1 MAIVEPSVLANA
13 IMGKLYNVLTNGD
26 DTVPASEDNF
36 FSWNTP
42 GTPIDP
48 SDLEF
53 LTQGLTGVVKRAA
66 ADQMAAAAAPA
77 AAAAGDGGAAA
88 PAPTAG
94 LTPDQLNALMAQDT
108 MRMYM
113 QAENLSRLLDFIPD
127 VAKLNNEQFTR
138 MAVLNDDGSL
148 SDVYDFTLR
157 MSQVMK
163 SELPADTQKQIEKFR
178 GLLQKVVKKKDLITD
193 EEVETIEP
201 SELQNAYFSKMAAY
215 DDAALEYNARRIDAL
230 TATNS
235 RAVHDFAINANIY
248 RNKVRAAMADW
259 VSNGYKE
266 DYEKIAAFLEQVS
279 RRDMSLL
286 KQQIVEDFE
295 RARLTSPV
303 SGSDFFFTALVPGS
317 FAASSG
323 WTRFGF
329 SGGDY
334 EVHKNSKS
342 SSSAWSVQAS
352 GGFLGVFGGH
362 GGASGTESHSEFRGT
377 FDSSHTSLSFEIA
390 QIPIARAWF
399 RPAFLNSKA
408 WRFDQNN
415 VTTKNDK
422 LSDGGS
428 PPKGMMPAY
437 PVTAIFVRKLAL
449 SFGQSSGFSNFVA
462 DHKQSAQGGGGA
474 LSFGPFFLGGSASH
488 RSASGST
495 QRDYGY
501 KYENNTMYVDGMQ
514 LIGFKCHILP
524 KSPDPDPA
532 IPPKAWV

>member
-1 MAIVEPSVLANA
+1 MAVVEPSVLANA

-42 GTPIDP
+42 GTPVEP
-48 SDLEF
+48 ADLEF
-53 LTQGLTGVVKRAA
+53 LTQGLTGIVKK
-66 ADQMAAAAAPA
+66 PA
-77 AAAAGDGGAAA
+77 AAALASPTGDGTAA
-88 PAPTAG
+88 PTP
-94 LTPDQLNALMAQDT
+94 LTPEQLNQLMAQDT

-113 QAENLSRLLDFIPD
+113 QAENLARLLDFVPD

-138 MAVLNDDGSL
+138 MSVLNDDGSL

-163 SELPADTQKQIEKFR
+163 TELPEETVKQIEKFR
-178 GLLQKVVKKKDLITD
+178 GLLQKIVKKKDIITD
-193 EEVETIEP
+193 EEVETTEP
-201 SELQNAYFSKMAAY
+201 SPLQQAYFTKMAAY
-215 DDAALEYNARRIDAL
+215 DDAALEYNARRIDAM
-230 TATNS
+230 TASDS
-235 RAVHDFAINANIY
+235 RAVHDFAVNANIY

-259 VSNGYKE
+259 VANGYKE
-266 DYEKIAAFLEQVS
+266 DFEKIAAFIEQVS

-286 KQQIVEDFE
+286 KQQLVEDLE
-295 RARLTSPV
+295 KARLTSPI
-303 SGSDFFFTALVPGS
+303 SGGDFFFTSLIPGN
-317 FAASSG
+317 FANSNG

-329 SGGDY
+329 SAGDY
-334 EVHKNSKS
+334 EVHKSSKMS
-342 SSSAWSVQAS
+342 SSSWSAS
-352 GGFLGVFGGH
+352 AGGGFLGVFGGS
-362 GGASGTESHSEFRGT
+362 GSASGSQSHKEYHGT
-377 FDSSHTSLSFEIA
+377 FDSSHTSMSFEIA

-408 WRFDQNN
+408 WRFDQSN

-449 SFGQSSGFSNFVA
+449 SFGESSGFSDFVA
-462 DHKQSAQGGGGA
+462 DQKSSSAGGGGC
-474 LSFGPFFLGGSASH
+474 LSIGPFFLGGSASH
-488 RSASGST
+488 SSASGSS

-501 KYENNTMYVDGMQ
+501 RYENNTMYVDGMQ
-514 LIGFKCHILP
+514 LIGYKCHILP

-532 IPPKAWV
+532 IPAANWI

>member
-26 DTVPASEDNF
+26 ETVPASEDNF
-36 FSWNTP
+36 FSWSTP
-42 GTPIDP
+42 GTPVEP
-48 SDLEF
+48 ADLEF
-53 LTQGLTGVVKRAA
+53 LTQGLTGIVKK
-66 ADQMAAAAAPA
+66 PA
-77 AAAAGDGGAAA
+77 AAALASPTGEAPAA
-88 PAPTAG
+88 PTP
-94 LTPDQLNALMAQDT
+94 LTPEQLNQLMAQDT

-113 QAENLSRLLDFIPD
+113 QAESLSRLLDFVPD

-138 MAVLNDDGSL
+138 MSVLNDDGSL

-163 SELPADTQKQIEKFR
+163 TELPEETVKQIEKFR
-178 GLLQKVVKKKDLITD
+178 GLLQKIVKKKDLITD
-193 EEVETIEP
+193 EEVETTEP
-201 SELQNAYFSKMAAY
+201 SALQQAYFTKMAAY
-215 DDAALEYNARRIDAL
+215 DDAALEYNARRIDAM
-230 TATNS
+230 TASDS
-235 RAVHDFAINANIY
+235 RAIHDFAVNATIY

-266 DYEKIAAFLEQVS
+266 EFEKIAAFIEQVS

-286 KQQIVEDFE
+286 KQQLVEDLE
-295 RARLTSPV
+295 KARLTSPI
-303 SGSDFFFTALVPGS
+303 SGGDFFFTSLIPGN
-317 FAASSG
+317 FANSNG

-329 SGGDY
+329 SAGDY
-334 EVHKNSKS
+334 EVHKSSKTS
-342 SSSAWSVQAS
+342 SSSWSAS
-352 GGFLGVFGGH
+352 AGGGFLGIFGGS
-362 GGASGTESHSEFRGT
+362 GSASGSQSHKEYHGT
-377 FDSSHTSLSFEIA
+377 FDSSHTSMSFEIA

-449 SFGQSSGFSNFVA
+449 SFGESSGFSDFVA
-462 DHKQSAQGGGGA
+462 DQKSSSAGGGGC
-474 LSFGPFFLGGSASH
+474 LNIGPFFLGGSASKS
-488 RSASGST
+488 SASGSS

-501 KYENNTMYVDGMQ
+501 RYENNTMYVDGMQ
-514 LIGFKCHILP
+514 LIGYKCHILP
-524 KSPDPDPA
+524 KSPDPDPG
-532 IPPKAWV
+532 IPAANWI

>member
-1 MAIVEPSVLANA
+1 MAIVEPSVLANS

-48 SDLEF
+48 SELEF
-53 LTQGLTGVVKRAA
+53 LTQGLTGIVKKTAVDQMTATPAA
-66 ADQMAAAAAPA
+66 AGGGAAPPAPA
-77 AAAAGDGGAAA
+77 AQ
-88 PAPTAG
+88 
-94 LTPDQLNALMAQDT
+94 LTQDQLNTLMAKDT

-113 QAENLSRLLDFIPD
+113 QAENLARLLDFVPD
-127 VAKLNNEQFTR
+127 VTKLNNDQFAR
-138 MAVLNDDGSL
+138 MSVLNDEGSL
-148 SDVYDFTLR
+148 SDIYDFTLR

-163 SELPADTQKQIEKFR
+163 SELPPEMQKKIEKFR
-178 GLLQKVVKKKDLITD
+178 GLLQKVVKKRDLITND
-193 EEVETIEP
+193 EVETIEP
-201 SELQNAYFSKMAAY
+201 SDLQKAYFTKMAAY
-215 DDAALEYNARRIDAL
+215 DDAALQYNARRIDAL
-230 TATNS
+230 TATDS
-235 RAVHDFAINANIY
+235 RAVHDWAINANIY
-248 RNKVRAAMADW
+248 RNKVRAAKADW

-266 DYEKIAAFLEQVS
+266 DYEKISAFIEQVS

-295 RARLTSPV
+295 KARLTSPI
-303 SGSDFFFTALVPGS
+303 SGSDFFFTSLVPGS
-317 FAASSG
+317 FATSTG

-329 SGGDY
+329 SAGDY
-334 EVHKNSKS
+334 EVHKNSKTS
-342 SSSAWSVQAS
+342 SSSWSAAAA
-352 GGFLGVFGGH
+352 GGYLGIFGAR
-362 GGASGTESHSEFRGT
+362 GGASASQSHTEYHGT

-390 QIPIARAWF
+390 QIPIARPWF

-428 PPKGMMPAY
+428 PPRGRMPAY

-449 SFGQSSGFSNFVA
+449 GFGESSSFSNFVA
-462 DHKQSAQGGGGA
+462 DQKQSSKSGGGYM
-474 LSFGPFFLGGSASH
+474 SFGPFFLGGSASH
-488 RSASGST
+488 RSASGSS
-495 QRDYGY
+495 QRDFGY

-514 LIGFKCHILP
+514 LIGFKCHIMP
-524 KSPDPDPA
+524 KSPDPNPA
-532 IPPKAWV
+532 ILADAWI